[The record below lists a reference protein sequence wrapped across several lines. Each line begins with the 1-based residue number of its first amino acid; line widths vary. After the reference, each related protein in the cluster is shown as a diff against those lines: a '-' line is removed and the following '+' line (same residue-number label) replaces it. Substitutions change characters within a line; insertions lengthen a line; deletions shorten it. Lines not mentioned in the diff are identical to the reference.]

1 MGFTAFSNPDKFLE
15 SGTGA
20 PTPAPSTPAPTQI
33 STPETPPKPATPA
46 PAPSVTKPPTTAGA
60 GKCGTGTLP
69 IKEDIVQTCTKAQ
82 YDAILMEYMDMQD
95 YETVSQCMSLN
106 EAEQNTLLVSLTNKL
121 YKMIIDKIDDIE
133 FGDIEKTKGDIS
145 KFHKYKQLRE
155 CIEVL
160 KDIFIQYHEKITCVQ
175 EIDNALSNLENNK
188 DLFMASYAGDIALG
202 KMLYNNAAL
211 GVINA
216 LGFMIAVCI
225 EYVKSPKKEGLE
237 IVLNKTGIARVKDY
251 IVYENLVKFNT
262 ACKDGSLE
270 KAIRPLIKHRVKNF
284 ADGVSAV
291 LFAVH
296 ATIAI
301 GVIITVII
309 PLIRELV
316 YFFFALRTRMST
328 YLDIQA
334 DLIEMNADELKSNAN
349 IKTVGDKDSV
359 IKRQMRIARTFHDLA
374 EKIRVDTKGAEVAA
388 TRDIKADQK
397 KYKLDDVN
405 ANPANDGVAEP
416 MF

>member
-1 MGFTAFSNPDKFLE
+1 MGFTTYSNPDKFLGE
-15 SGTGA
+15 CGTGA
-20 PTPAPSTPAPTQI
+20 PTPAPSTPAPST
-33 STPETPPKPATPA
+33 STPPVNSGAGKSTPPA
-46 PAPSVTKPPTTAGA
+46 PAAQKSAVPV
-60 GKCGTGTLP
+60 
-69 IKEDIVQTCTKAQ
+69 KEMVQTCTQAQ

-95 YETVSQCMSLN
+95 YNTVSQCLSLN

-121 YKMIIDKIDDIE
+121 YQMIIGKIDDIE
-133 FGDIEKTKGDIS
+133 YGDIEKTKGDVS

-155 CIEVL
+155 CIETL
-160 KDIFIQYHEKITCVQ
+160 NDIFVQYHEKTTCVQ

-202 KMLYNNAAL
+202 KMLYNNALL
-211 GVINA
+211 GVING

-237 IVLNKTGIARVKDY
+237 IVLNKTGIAKVKDY
-251 IVYENLVKFNT
+251 IVYENLVKFN
-262 ACKDGSLE
+262 ASCKDGSME

-284 ADGVSAV
+284 GVGTV
-291 LFAVH
+291 LFALH
-296 ATIAI
+296 AVLAI
-301 GVIITVII
+301 GVIVTVVI

-316 YFFFALRTRMST
+316 YFFYALRTRTST

-334 DLIEMNADELKSNAN
+334 DLLEMNADELKNNAN
-349 IKTVGDKDSV
+349 IQTVGNKESV
-359 IKRQMRIARTFHDLA
+359 IKRQMRIARTFHELA

-388 TRDIKADQK
+388 TRDLKADQK

-405 ANPANDGVAEP
+405 ANPANVGSVDEP